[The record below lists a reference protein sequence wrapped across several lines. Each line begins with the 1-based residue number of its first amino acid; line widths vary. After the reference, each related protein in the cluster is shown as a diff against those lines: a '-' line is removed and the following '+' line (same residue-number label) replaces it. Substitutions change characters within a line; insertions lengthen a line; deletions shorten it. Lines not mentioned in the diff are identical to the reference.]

1 MPIVILINEGSASAS
16 EILAG
21 ALRDNRGIKL
31 IGKKSFGKGTVQE
44 LETLKNGSMA
54 KITVAHWI
62 MPGCRL
68 IDKNGLDPDYE
79 VNLTEEDIKADRD
92 PAIGKSDGSFKGSN
106 R

>member
-1 MPIVILINEGSASAS
+1 MPLVFLIKARSASAS
-16 EILAG
+16 VNLAG

-62 MPGCRL
+62 MPGGRL

-92 PAIGKSDGSFKGSN
+92 PQLEKAMEILKSEL
-106 R
+106 